1 MAGAVVVVDRSQSY
15 AVAVASV
22 VVVVVAVEF
31 VESVVELEAPVSLVD
46 AVSLDVVSGTS
57 DEVAGSGV
65 FGSTAG
71 RDGADTSM

>member
-1 MAGAVVVVDRSQSY
+1 MAGAVVVVESVD

-22 VVVVVAVEF
+22 VVVVVA

-57 DEVAGSGV
+57 EEVAGSGV